1 MLAEQNM
8 SASLVYTL
16 VMKLEMHYLAEYV
29 DDSPT
34 LSVICVLPWTT
45 ALHLARPTPLPTHSW
60 HNGDEAVEVISVNN
74 RLSRNDD
81 RLRKKR
87 VSPPY
92 VKVHI

>member
-29 DDSPT
+29 DDSLT

-45 ALHLARPTPLPTHSW
+45 ALHLARPTPLPTHS
-60 HNGDEAVEVISVNN
+60 
-74 RLSRNDD
+74 
-81 RLRKKR
+81 
-87 VSPPY
+87 
-92 VKVHI
+92 